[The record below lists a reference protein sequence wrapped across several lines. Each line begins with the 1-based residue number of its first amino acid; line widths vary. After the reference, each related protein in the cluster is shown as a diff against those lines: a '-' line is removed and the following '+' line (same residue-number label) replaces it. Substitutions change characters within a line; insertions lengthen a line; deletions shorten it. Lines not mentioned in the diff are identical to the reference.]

1 MDEDGG
7 PFDSG
12 FDDDGPFRGT
22 AETGGVSLE
31 SALRD
36 FGPAAID
43 DLIPRVRALSASL
56 DAAHAAGIVHGALHP
71 SRIIV
76 TDEATSIVRGIASSA
91 PYIAPEVVAGGVS
104 SPKSDQFS
112 LAAITYE
119 WMFGRPIAG
128 PARRAVEVRPLPG
141 VDRVA
146 LSAAYTQAL
155 AREPGER
162 FASCTEFCDALAGAV
177 VNQLPL
183 IATDPAEDEDD
194 PVGPFLPEEPGQAG
208 ELPPIIVSRP
218 DVPPEPS
225 IEIAKDVDVEAFMD
239 VTGPVDAGPGLDD
252 VKIVAEES
260 IVTAGQPDL
269 DTIDNLRHDDARAYS
284 VPDEP
289 VPALAS
295 WNPAATATPAR
306 SYEPQRFGGFA
317 LIAAVIVGSIFGF
330 AAGYMARPRALQ
342 TGLPQTIATPA
353 NGSPVNPGPGR
364 SPEPA
369 PAAADSRPPSA
380 PSAPSAAATPS
391 PAAPASAANAR
402 SATPATSAPPA
413 SGKIGSLLVRSTPS
427 GASVSVNGIAK
438 GATPLALRDLDIG
451 TSDVTIAR
459 RGFITETRKVQIT
472 RARPSRSLDV
482 RLAAAATAAAPAPPR
497 PSTPATIG
505 KPPAASAAG
514 ALAVE
519 SRPAG
524 AAVTINGKPS
534 GVTPLT
540 INDLPP
546 GEYRVLMTLPGYR
559 DFATSVRV
567 VAGERARA
575 AASLTVQEQE

>member
-1 MDEDGG
+1 MDEDGA

-22 AETGGVSLE
+22 PEAGGVSLE

-43 DLIPRVRALSASL
+43 DLFPRVRSLSSSL
-56 DAAHAAGIVHGALHP
+56 DAAHAAGVVHGALHP
-71 SRIIV
+71 SRIIIN
-76 TDEATSIVRGIASSA
+76 DEVTSIVRGIASSA
-91 PYIAPEVVAGGVS
+91 PYLAPEVVAGGAAT
-104 SPKSDQFS
+104 PRSDQFS

-119 WMFGRPIAG
+119 WMFGRPISG
-128 PARRAVEVRPLPG
+128 PARRSVEVRPMPG

-146 LSAAYTQAL
+146 LSEAFTRAL
-155 AREPGER
+155 GREPADR
-162 FASCTEFCDALAGAV
+162 FASCTEFCDALAKSEISE
-177 VNQLPL
+177 LPL
-183 IATDPAEDEDD
+183 LGSELPLLGAESEEDEDD
-194 PVGPFLPEEPGQAG
+194 PIGPFLPEEPSPNVEPVTSPIEHASLAG
-208 ELPPIIVSRP
+208 DHVPPPID
-218 DVPPEPS
+218 DVPPS
-225 IEIAKDVDVEAFMD
+225 I
-239 VTGPVDAGPGLDD
+239 DD

-269 DTIDNLRHDDARAYS
+269 DSIDSLNHREDEAPFSAL
-284 VPDEP
+284 PDEP
-289 VPALAS
+289 APALAS
-295 WNPAATATPAR
+295 WNPSAAAPPR
-306 SYEPQRFGGFA
+306 SMESPRFGGFA
-317 LIAAVIVGSIFGF
+317 LIIAAIVGSVFGF

-342 TGLPQTIATPA
+342 SGPPETMASAPRNDSPAAAPAQSVPVAKAAEPAPSVAAPREPSAPTPQKTPSA
-353 NGSPVNPGPGR
+353 AP
-364 SPEPA
+364 PA
-369 PAAADSRPPSA
+369 PAAPSA
-380 PSAPSAAATPS
+380 V
-391 PAAPASAANAR
+391 ASVGR
-402 SATPATSAPPA
+402 
-413 SGKIGSLLVRSTPS
+413 LLVRSTPS

-438 GATPLALRDLDIG
+438 GVTPLALGDLAVG

-482 RLAAAATAAAPAPPR
+482 RLSAAASATPPR

-505 KPPAASAAG
+505 RPPAPPATAATTTG
-514 ALAVE
+514 GLSID

-534 GVTPLT
+534 GVTPVT

-546 GEYRVLMTLPGYR
+546 GEYRILMALPGYH

-575 AASLTVQEQE
+575 AASLTAQEKE